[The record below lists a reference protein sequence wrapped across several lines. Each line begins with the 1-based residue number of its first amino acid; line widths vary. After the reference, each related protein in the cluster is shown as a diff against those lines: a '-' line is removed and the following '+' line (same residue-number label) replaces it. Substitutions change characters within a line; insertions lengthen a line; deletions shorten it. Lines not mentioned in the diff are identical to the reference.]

1 MEKQIKKRPKPVVLV
16 ILDGWGINQNYAGN
30 AITQAKKPFY
40 DSLIAEYPTTT
51 LRAASES
58 VGLPWSENGNSEVG
72 HLNLGLGRIL
82 YQDLSRINK
91 EVNDRSI
98 FKNQALLKAILHV
111 QENKSKLHLI
121 GMVSTGGVHASVDH
135 LYALLMMAKKHDL
148 KDVYIHAILDGR
160 DTAFNSGKNY
170 IRGIEQKIVEKQIG
184 KIASVSG
191 RFYAMDRNNNWDRTE
206 VAYRALTEGAGVL
219 SKSAM
224 DAVEE
229 SYGKKVYDEEFLP
242 TVITEAGKP
251 VALIGENDA
260 VIFFNYRPDRAR
272 QITKAL
278 ILPDFSGFNRKK
290 YLKNL
295 LFVTF
300 TEYEKGLP
308 VEVAFPPEEI
318 KNTLGEVISRA
329 GLKQLRIAET
339 EKYAHVTYFFNG
351 GQEEKSP
358 GEEHIMVPSPLVKS
372 YDEKPEMSALEV
384 TKKIVQSVNADIY
397 DFILVNYANC
407 DMVGHTGNIAAAI
420 KAIEFLDDCLEK
432 IVKSVLDKNGILLI
446 TADHGNAEIMFDMQV
461 GQMNKEHTTNP
472 VPFILVGNEYA
483 GINFG
488 WPDAPGNDLS
498 LLSPKGILSDVAPTI
513 LEILGLSKPKEM
525 RGLSL
530 LPNKIVK

>member
-1 MEKQIKKRPKPVVLV
+1 MNKEKTRPKPVVLI

-30 AITQAKKPFY
+30 AIARAKKPFY

-51 LRAASES
+51 LRASSEA

-98 FKNQALLKAILHV
+98 FKNPALMKAVAHV
-111 QENKSKLHLI
+111 QKNKSKLHLV
-121 GMVSTGGVHASVDH
+121 GMVSTGGVHSSVDH
-135 LYALLMMAKKHDL
+135 LYALLMMAKKNGL
-148 KDVYIHAILDGR
+148 ENVFIHAILDGR
-160 DTAFNSGKNY
+160 DTAFNSGRNY
-170 IRGIEQKIVEKQIG
+170 IRGIEQKISEKKIG
-184 KIASVSG
+184 KIASISG

-206 VAYRALTEGAGVL
+206 KAYLAMTDGLGELNQSAL
-219 SKSAM
+219 S
-224 DAVEE
+224 AVEE
-229 SYGKKVYDEEFLP
+229 SYDKKVYDEEFLP
-242 TVITEAGKP
+242 AVITENGKP
-251 VALIGENDA
+251 VGLIEENDA
-260 VIFFNYRPDRAR
+260 VVFFNYRPDRAR
-272 QITKAL
+272 QITKAFA
-278 ILPDFSGFNRKK
+278 LPDFSGFKRKK
-290 YLKNL
+290 YLENL
-295 LFVTF
+295 LFVCF

-308 VEVAFPPEEI
+308 VEVAFPPVEI

-358 GEEHIMVPSPLVKS
+358 GEDHVLVPSPAVKS
-372 YDEKPEMSALEV
+372 YDEKPEMSALDV
-384 TKKIVQSVNADIY
+384 TKKLVQSITADTY

-420 KAIEFLDDCLEK
+420 KAIETLDDCLEK
-432 IVKSVLDKNGILLI
+432 VVKSVLDKNGVVLI
-446 TADHGNAEIMFDMQV
+446 TADHGNAEVMFDMQV

-483 GINFG
+483 GINVG
-488 WPDAPGNDLS
+488 WPDAPGNDLC
-498 LLSPKGILSDVAPTI
+498 LLTPKGILSDVAPTI
-513 LEILGLSKPKEM
+513 IKILGLRKPKEM
-525 RGLSL
+525 LGVSL
-530 LPNKIVK
+530 IGEKDKK